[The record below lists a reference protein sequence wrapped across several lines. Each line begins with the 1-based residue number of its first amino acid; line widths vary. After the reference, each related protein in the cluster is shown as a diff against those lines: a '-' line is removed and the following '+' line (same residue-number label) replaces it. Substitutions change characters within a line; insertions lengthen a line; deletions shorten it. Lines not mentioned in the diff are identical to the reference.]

1 MRKILTVS
9 TYGKGSG
16 EGRSTCITLSISPVL
31 WLVIVSWLAS
41 SLGGLLLLIVSG
53 PMLV

>member
-1 MRKILTVS
+1 MC
-9 TYGKGSG
+9 GKDKD
-16 EGRSTCITLSISPVL
+16 EEHYTCTTLSVSPTL

-53 PMLV
+53 PMLM